1 MFGLDMTVTIQ
12 GFRGTRKLMRQ
23 LEPDLLKDLDKT
35 VRQSLEP
42 IVTRAKSLV
51 PNSRPLSRWKTPA
64 NPGSRPSY
72 SPYGRRWDYKRLE
85 WDAGQA
91 KQNIVV
97 RRPGRRPRGKLT
109 RPIYQL
115 QSNNPAAAVY
125 ELMGRGKSRV
135 NMIGNVLNRF
145 PGTGRVLYRAFDS
158 LGGKAIE
165 RDVVDTIRK
174 FEAEFNRRLDVKG
187 LP

>member
-1 MFGLDMTVTIQ
+1 VLDFQTKIY
-12 GFRGTRKLMRQ
+12 GFRATKRLMRE
-23 LEPDLLKDLDKT
+23 LEPQLFKAMNEEIRDRLNPVRDLA
-35 VRQSLEP
+35 
-42 IVTRAKSLV
+42 RALTPSSPPV
-51 PNSRPLSRWKTPA
+51 SGWGRRPFA
-64 NPGSRPSY
+64 PGSRPSY
-72 SPYGRRWDYKRLE
+72 SPYGRRWDYNRLE
-85 WDAGQA
+85 WNVGQA
-91 KQNIVV
+91 RQNIVV

-115 QSNNPAAAVY
+115 QSNNPAASVF
-125 ELMGRGKSRV
+125 ELMGRGKSGV
-135 NMIGNVLNRF
+135 NMIGNVFNRF